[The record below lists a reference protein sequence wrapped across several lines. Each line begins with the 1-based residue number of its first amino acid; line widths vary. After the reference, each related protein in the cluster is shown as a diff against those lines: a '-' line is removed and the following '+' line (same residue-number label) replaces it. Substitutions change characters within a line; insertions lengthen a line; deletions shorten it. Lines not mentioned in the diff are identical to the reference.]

1 MKSSLPVYVY
11 LGMFYMFTSVSTTPF
26 PAKQLR
32 STMPVST
39 EYKRLATRCFIDD
52 YTTWSE
58 KYQFLL
64 FMLRMAD
71 VLNMA
76 DQDRESLL
84 KQWDQM
90 RLQQQCLRFIERL
103 PVSVGPG

>member
-1 MKSSLPVYVY
+1 MKNRLSLYVY
-11 LGMFYMFTSVSTTPF
+11 IGMFYMFTSVSTTPL

-32 STMPVST
+32 SATPVST

-76 DQDRESLL
+76 DQDKEALL